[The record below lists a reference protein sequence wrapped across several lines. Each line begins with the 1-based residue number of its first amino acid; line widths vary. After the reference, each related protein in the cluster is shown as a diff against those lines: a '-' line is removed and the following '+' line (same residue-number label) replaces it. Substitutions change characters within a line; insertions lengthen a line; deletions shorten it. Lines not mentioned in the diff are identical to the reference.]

1 MNEKELAKIVESV
14 VQTVGQQERG
24 RSVYADV
31 TLDMAKQLIAAVEQR
46 AAQMGVNAV
55 IAVANRGANPVAVH
69 CMDNSSSLVVGGP
82 VNVAVALAN
91 PTMESSNIMMKHP
104 DNWSNNMIAINELID
119 VVKDSGVCG
128 AGGAGFPSYGKIDA
142 RAKTIILNCAECEP
156 LLRLHR
162 QVLEKYPYEILS
174 TLYQM
179 ALSIGCEQIIIGVKE
194 AYKQTVEAVRA
205 HLRSF
210 PNHIHWPPAGGI
222 SGGR

>member
-82 VNVAVALAN
+82 MTGSLC
-91 PTMESSNIMMKHP
+91 SKY
-104 DNWSNNMIAINELID
+104 ELITKTSNAIIVLPENHL
-119 VVKDSGVCG
+119 VVQKKRGNTQISMKRAMASCCQCEMCSDLQTSG
-128 AGGAGFPSYGKIDA
+128 
-142 RAKTIILNCAECEP
+142 KT
-156 LLRLHR
+156 RTG
-162 QVLEKYPYEILS
+162 QVQRES
-174 TLYQM
+174 
-179 ALSIGCEQIIIGVKE
+179 
-194 AYKQTVEAVRA
+194 AV
-205 HLRSF
+205 
-210 PNHIHWPPAGGI
+210 G
-222 SGGR
+222 